1 MHALTDRVVVVSQG
15 RTAAGFSSSPHSF
28 NLSKAG
34 HRETSLGRSN
44 MCNMSGSSF
53 LQVDQARKPLP
64 VSMIPVRLDL
74 DTQLLPGLNA
84 GVELKHV
91 HPPFQQKMTG
101 FSQAIPKI
109 S

>member
-1 MHALTDRVVVVSQG
+1 
-15 RTAAGFSSSPHSF
+15 
-28 NLSKAG
+28 
-34 HRETSLGRSN
+34 